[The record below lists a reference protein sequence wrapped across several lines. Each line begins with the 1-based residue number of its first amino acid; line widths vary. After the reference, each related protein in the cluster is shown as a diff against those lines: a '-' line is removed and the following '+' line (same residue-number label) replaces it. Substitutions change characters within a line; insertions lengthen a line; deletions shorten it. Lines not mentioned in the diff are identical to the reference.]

1 MVEPM
6 VACQNCRTTYSIEDG
21 IPTMMRC
28 PSCGRSLVPTE
39 GEWFTKDIEANSSGN
54 HEKVYSVVI
63 EAVAVLQLPAHNEV
77 DAEAIVQ
84 FITSLPVLIM
94 LEI

>member
-6 VACQNCRTTYSIEDG
+6 VACQNCRTTYSIEEG
-21 IPTMMRC
+21 ISTMMRC
-28 PSCGRSLVPTE
+28 PRCGRSLVPTE

-54 HEKVYSVVI
+54 HEKVYSVVL
-63 EAVAVLQLPAHNEV
+63 EAVAGLQLPAHNEV

-84 FITSLPVLIM
+84 FITSLPFLIL